1 MKMTI
6 NVNGQLV
13 STLLFAL
20 TIGTVLTVMLRA
32 PSSLPSSTE
41 SSTKTHSIIP
51 RTAHVANAF
60 YLGVAITFPSNEDKE
75 TFVELFKPM
84 AKYVEDFEL
93 GTLSYQLQQSDKDP
107 LRVHV
112 LERYKDKDY
121 YLNVHKTS
129 KEFLAFR
136 AELQK
141 LFDKGAK
148 VEGQSY
154 IETDIGFI

>member
-1 MKMTI
+1 MS
-6 NVNGQLV
+6 NNCSSGQLL
-13 STLLFAL
+13 STFLFAL

-32 PSSLPSSTE
+32 PSPSTTTSTSSSSHPRLPRKSEPYS
-41 SSTKTHSIIP
+41 
-51 RTAHVANAF
+51 NAF
-60 YLGVAITFPSNEDKE
+60 FLGVAITFPSNEDKE
-75 TFVELFKPM
+75 TFIKLFKPM

-107 LRVHV
+107 LRVQI

-129 KEFLAFR
+129 KEFLTFR

-141 LFDKGAK
+141 LFDNGAK

-154 IETDIGFI
+154 IETDIGFM

>member
-1 MKMTI
+1 MVRMSI
-6 NVNGQLV
+6 NCNSQLV
-13 STLLFAL
+13 STFLFAL

-32 PSSLPSSTE
+32 PSPEPSSAV
-41 SSTKTHSIIP
+41 KTNTMPLP
-51 RTAHVANAF
+51 RRNHVANAF

-75 TFVELFKPM
+75 TFIELFKPM
-84 AKYVEDFEL
+84 AKYVEDYEL

-129 KEFLAFR
+129 REFLAFR